1 MKASKNT
8 SEPRGPLEADSMGL
22 TRGLT
27 SRQVSMIG
35 LGGAIGTGLFLG
47 SGFAISQAGPS
58 TIIAYVVCA
67 LVALVIA
74 WALAEMVIVHPTAG
88 SFGMLAHSYVGPWA
102 GFTVR
107 WTYWAIQCIAIGGE
121 VIAAGIYIQ
130 FWWPAVPLW
139 LSTIIL
145 SALIIAINASAVGVF
160 GRVEYWFSMVKVTA
174 IAVFIL
180 LGILLI
186 FFGLPGKPATGFS
199 NLTSHG
205 GFFPHGISGLLLA
218 FVFVIFSFIG
228 TEVVSVTAAE
238 AQDPAKSVRK
248 ATNWMILR
256 LALFYVIAIGVVLT
270 VSSWTKTAQVGSN
283 ITASPFVLVFASAGF
298 PAAATIMNFV
308 VLTAAL
314 SSANANL
321 YLTTRM
327 LHSLA
332 AHRFAPRWAGKLT
345 KHGAPA
351 RALILST
358 IGLLLA
364 AIISVFMANSAYLAL
379 FGVSVFGALVVWI
392 LILITHMRFRS
403 VRARNNLPNSSSGLW
418 GAPVVTILAILFLS
432 AVLVSTSFI
441 PGLTWTWIAGV
452 PFFVL
457 LVVVYFLVKRKTGD
471 VNRYDPLQE
480 ELTRRDNSG
489 TPTIA
494 PEEYG
499 EAVQ

>member
-1 MKASKNT
+1 MSSRDFTA
-8 SEPRGPLEADSMGL
+8 PLAADTQGL
-22 TRGLT
+22 KRGLT

-47 SGFAISQAGPS
+47 SGLAISQAGPA
-58 TIIAYVVCA
+58 TIIAYVVCG

-74 WALAEMVIVHPTAG
+74 WALAEMVVVHPTAG
-88 SFGMLAHSYVGPWA
+88 SFGVLAHAYIGHWA
-102 GFTVR
+102 GFVVR

-121 VIAAGIYIQ
+121 VIAAGIYIE

-139 LSTIIL
+139 LTTVVFAAAIV
-145 SALIIAINASAVGVF
+145 AINAAAVGLF
-160 GRVEYWFSMVKVTA
+160 GRVEYWFSIIKVTA
-174 IAVFIL
+174 IVVFIV

-186 FFGLPGKPATGFS
+186 FFGLPGKPASGFS
-199 NLTSHG
+199 DLTSHG
-205 GFFPHGISGLLLA
+205 GFFPHGFSGLLLA

-238 AQDPAKSVRK
+238 AQDPARSVRK
-248 ATNWMILR
+248 ATSWMILR
-256 LALFYVIAIGVVLT
+256 LGLFYVLAIAVVLT
-270 VSSWTKTAQVGSN
+270 VASWTKTAQVGSDLK
-283 ITASPFVLVFASAGF
+283 ASPFVLVFATAGI
-298 PAAATIMNFV
+298 PAAATMMNFV

-332 AHRFAPRWAGKLT
+332 AHRYAPRWAGSLT

-358 IGLLLA
+358 AGLLLA
-364 AIISVFMANSAYLAL
+364 AVISVFAANTAYVAF

-392 LILITHMRFRS
+392 LILVTHMRFRL
-403 VRARNNLPNSSSGLW
+403 VRARHGLSASSSRLW
-418 GAPVVTILAILFLS
+418 GAPVTTVLALLFLV

-441 PGLTWTWIAGV
+441 QGLTYTWVAGV

-457 LVVVYFLVKRKTGD
+457 LLVVYYFVRKKTGMGD
-471 VNRYDPLQE
+471 RYDPLRE
-480 ELTRRDNSG
+480 ELQHSAVLAEEEHEA
-489 TPTIA
+489 A
-494 PEEYG
+494 PREG
-499 EAVQ
+499 EL